1 MGIVE
6 RGQRNLHW
14 SSPAADKEKQT
25 NIMVLRLTTRNYLS
39 VAKCACIALWSHMSV
54 AETAFN
60 VCTDASTAKTHGVS
74 HEVISSKQQTQTSQ
88 SRSSNK
94 AVSYRVFVESI
105 LAGIIDSHPNL
116 RGDRIRISFEDY
128 GLVVLSGKVENE
140 AARGLAEQ
148 LVLSR
153 REVQQVRNQIQV
165 QKPQTASGET
175 NAHFVDQKLS
185 NVTITNKVK
194 SQLLA
199 NRSTS
204 GINIQISTSNRVVT
218 ITGQVGSP
226 LEKEL
231 AYWVVRNTQGV
242 KQVID
247 QIDIYD
253 TEVRHASVGLS
264 EPSSQ

>member
-6 RGQRNLHW
+6 RSQRNLHW
-14 SSPAADKEKQT
+14 ASPAADKEKQT

-54 AETAFN
+54 AETALN
-60 VCTDASTAKTHGVS
+60 VCAEKTHGVN
-74 HEVISSKQQTQTSQ
+74 HEVISSKQQIQTSQ
-88 SRSSNK
+88 SRQSNK
-94 AVSYRVFVESI
+94 AVSYTVFVESI
-105 LAGIIDSHPNL
+105 LASMIDSHPNL
-116 RGDRIRISFEDY
+116 RSDRIHISVEDH

-175 NAHFVDQKLS
+175 SAHFVDQKLS